1 MESGMGCTRV
11 RSSDPLPTYL
21 LTQGQADQL
30 AQEWLE
36 SWNSHDLDRIMGH
49 YNEQSSLSAL
59 SSWKLLNDRTGT
71 VKGKASLRD
80 YFSKGLAEFPN
91 LIFHL
96 HKVFP
101 GMRSVMVYYESVN
114 DLIAAETMELDDQR
128 LIARVLAHYAPK

>member
-49 YNEQSSLSAL
+49 YNEQIEFVSPFVV
-59 SSWKLLNDRTGT
+59 KLLNDRTGT
-71 VKGKASLRD
+71 VNGKASLRD
-80 YFSKGLAEFPN
+80 YFSK
-91 LIFHL
+91 
-96 HKVFP
+96 
-101 GMRSVMVYYESVN
+101 
-114 DLIAAETMELDDQR
+114 R
-128 LIARVLAHYAPK
+128 LSQIS